1 MKSVESLSLPEL
13 LKLDVVSEVEKAIGR
28 RVTGEPDLTGIL
40 ALSISIDAGRRK
52 RNLLAES
59 GDTYM
64 GMQMSAYRTI
74 IESYGFELVLDTPFL
89 GHHAEERHFIYA
101 HCDGLLLSVDSYG
114 GERVNGG
121 KVYYTWQTSPDV
133 KDRHNL
139 TSSGGYIDR
148 GVFTLW
154 QGDHDCREAI
164 IHNLEN
170 LRAAGSFVS
179 PWPKPPFLWL
189 LHYMDKEPKN
199 YDYEAITAA
208 RIALLPEW
216 VREMICHDD
225 QSEESA

>member
-1 MKSVESLSLPEL
+1 
-13 LKLDVVSEVEKAIGR
+13 
-28 RVTGEPDLTGIL
+28 
-40 ALSISIDAGRRK
+40 
-52 RNLLAES
+52 
-59 GDTYM
+59 M
-64 GMQMSAYRTI
+64 GMQVSAYRTI
-74 IESYGFELVLDTPFL
+74 IESYGFELVLDTPFR
-89 GHHAEERHFIYA
+89 GHHAEERHFVYA
-101 HCDGLLLSVDSYG
+101 HRDGLLLSVDTYG

-133 KDRHNL
+133 KDRQNL

-164 IHNLEN
+164 VHNLEN

-216 VREMICHDD
+216 VREMIGHRDR
-225 QSEESA
+225 SEESA